1 MANKKRIA
9 TSVAAVATA
18 AALLLGGTF
27 AWQSVNQTALN
38 EASDV
43 INPGGRLHDDFNG
56 ENKDIY
62 VENFADEPIYARI
75 QLSEYFEIIANYGKG
90 DAEKSTQ
97 ILGSKEDDGMYNYD
111 TFYFDGNVDENGA
124 VNAGGSDE
132 EGNPYW
138 TWQTGG
144 STVYM
149 PTFNMNKDS
158 LAADINGIYENGNV
172 GTISDR
178 VLNLDAD
185 DAQYSDYTDYV
196 ELGEGYEDAGT
207 EIYDADS
214 NNVEETDGSGTTT
227 VDAIHTAKS
236 TGNAM
241 LMSMQEWIN
250 EGSNP
255 GEYWVYDTDGWVY
268 WAQAIEPDTATGLL
282 LDSIELNQVMDDS
295 WYYAINVVAQ
305 FVTADDVGKT
315 DGTGFYV
322 TGTEPTEE
330 AADLLR
336 TIGVT
341 SVDDTPGGGSGDPVV
356 PESPLQLTLT
366 AAPNWYIPSTSM
378 PTEISLSAAAAYEDS
393 SIGDVSGVVWSIS
406 GHREDD
412 TALSAETGG
421 NVTLNIAPYEEG
433 NIIVAATFT
442 YVDDEQ
448 GINETVTEEIVVT
461 NGPSVGTF
469 WMYDNQTDEFVSHAP
484 YTSGEAAE
492 LSFTTYFFPKYTG
505 TIQPKEDAYSGEA
518 ADLLAQK
525 YTYSLVVSNT
535 EDTPTTIEGVTLS
548 QNGADLTVSIAET
561 VDQMI
566 YIKCSLQDSMQM
578 LFELYPQEPAAVPA
592 PTVAMEMQGYIP
604 KVIISDI
611 DDADFPL
618 TLKAYERTGGETD
631 EEATFADTPYRTVV
645 FSLSESEVTADSD
658 RMYSPTY
665 ADGSLTAIY
674 DVLNDGMPYYDEIGG
689 GRTKFYGLKLV
700 VTDAAGNASE
710 EAKISWI
717 TAEGCFVAGTQV
729 QTVQGLVNIEDIKVG
744 DQVYS
749 LDLTTGEKVVSTV
762 AWVQGTRYIDA
773 TYTIYAGGEKV
784 VTTYEHPFY
793 VMGKEWVAAE
803 DLAVGDVIKTVDGE
817 LTITDIVYT
826 ELDAPVQ
833 VYNFTVEGTHNY
845 LISESGLLVHN
856 ITK

>member
-27 AWQSVNQTALN
+27 AWQSANQTALN

-62 VENFADEPIYARI
+62 VENFADEPIYARV

-90 DAEKSTQ
+90 EAEKSTP
-97 ILGSKEDDGMYNYD
+97 ILGSKNDDDTYNYAL
-111 TFYFDGNVDENGA
+111 FDFNGR
-124 VNAGGSDE
+124 VEGDGTVLAGGSDE

-138 TWQTGG
+138 TWKSGG

-158 LAADINGIYENGNV
+158 LAADVNGIYEEGNV
-172 GTISDR
+172 GTISNRFDP
-178 VLNLDAD
+178 VDP
-185 DAQYSDYTDYV
+185 QYSEYTDWAEFV
-196 ELGEGYEDAGT
+196 GENGTVGEGATKSGT
-207 EIYDADS
+207 EIYDGDANNIDDDDIREVA
-214 NNVEETDGSGTTT
+214 NVE
-227 VDAIHTAKS
+227 HTAQL
-236 TGNAM
+236 TEDGE
-241 LMSMQEWIN
+241 LISMADWD
-250 EGSNP
+250 GAAGP
-255 GEYWVYDTDGWVY
+255 YWVYDTDGWVY
-268 WAQAIEPDTATGLL
+268 WAQPIQPHTATGLL
-282 LDSIELNQVMDDS
+282 LDSIRLNQVMDDT
-295 WYYAINVVAQ
+295 WYYAIQVVAQ
-305 FVTADDVGKT
+305 FVTAEDVGKA

-322 TGTEPTEE
+322 AGTEPTAEAEE
-330 AADLLR
+330 LLW

-505 TIQPKEDAYSGEA
+505 TIQPKEDAYSGEE

-525 YTYSLVVSNT
+525 YTYSLVVSDT

-548 QNGADLTVSIAET
+548 QDGADLTVSIAET

-611 DDADFPL
+611 DDEDFPL

-658 RMYSPTY
+658 LMYRPTY
-665 ADGSLTAIY
+665 ADGSLTATY
-674 DVLNDGMPYYDEIGG
+674 DVLNDGMPYYDEIGE

-749 LDLTTGEKVVSTV
+749 LDLTTDEQVVSTV

-803 DLAVGDVIKTVDGE
+803 DLVVGDVIKTVDGE